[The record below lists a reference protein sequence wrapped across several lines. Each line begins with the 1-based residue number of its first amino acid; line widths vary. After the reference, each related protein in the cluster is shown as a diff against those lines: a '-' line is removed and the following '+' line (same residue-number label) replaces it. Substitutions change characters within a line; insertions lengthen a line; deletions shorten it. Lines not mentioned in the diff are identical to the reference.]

1 MVQTLVAKETFKC
14 IAATYVIAVVAG
26 VVQRRV
32 TILIYGIGRSIIYKT
47 PQGLLKMTK
56 TQKQR

>member
-1 MVQTLVAKETFKC
+1 MVQTLVAKETLKC
-14 IAATYVIAVVAG
+14 TAATYVIAVVAG

-32 TILIYGIGRSIIYKT
+32 TILIYGIGRSVIYKT
-47 PQGLLKMTK
+47 PQGFLKM